1 VLRKRDRLR
10 VQKSKYKSSERGKAL
25 RRRARKKRKGNED
38 RNKEMEGPVYV
49 PGGFDCDPGPS
60 KRARTS

>member
-1 VLRKRDRLR
+1 M
-10 VQKSKYKSSERGKAL
+10 QKSKYKLSEHGKAL
-25 RRRARKKRKGNED
+25 RRRARKKRKGIED